1 MSTLALSGWSAR
13 GLPCDGVSRG
23 RARCPPPRPP
33 ISGCDRGAGC
43 TGRRRGRRTTS
54 GREAAGGSRRWT
66 LLLPGAAWPST
77 LGEKL
82 VSKISELNLPSP
94 QSHNKSPIITSGRQ
108 WRRSCKG
115 SRSLSPCRTWGS
127 GRRSGW
133 GSHREEQGRP
143 GWRRW
148 RWRLAWL
155 LTSSSWRP
163 IVGNPCWSPWL
174 AYCGNGCVKM
184 SFV

>member
-13 GLPCDGVSRG
+13 GLPCGGVSRG

-82 VSKISELNLPSP
+82 VSKISELILFGHQRVTTNHLSSP
-94 QSHNKSPIITSGRQ
+94 QG
-108 WRRSCKG
+108 
-115 SRSLSPCRTWGS
+115 
-127 GRRSGW
+127 
-133 GSHREEQGRP
+133 
-143 GWRRW
+143 
-148 RWRLAWL
+148 
-155 LTSSSWRP
+155 
-163 IVGNPCWSPWL
+163 
-174 AYCGNGCVKM
+174 GNGGGHARVAGHWVLAVHGVVGGGVAGGAIGRSRGGQAGGDGGDAWHDCWRVHCGGRL
-184 SFV
+184 